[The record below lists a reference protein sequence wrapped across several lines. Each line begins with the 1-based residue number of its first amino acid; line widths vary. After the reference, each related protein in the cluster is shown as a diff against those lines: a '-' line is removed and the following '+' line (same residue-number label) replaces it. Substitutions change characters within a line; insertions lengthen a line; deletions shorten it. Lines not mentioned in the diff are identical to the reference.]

1 MYCIDCGRL
10 KHDKVCLF
18 SKDGM
23 NIIHSFFVSNLLF
36 NSKFNNVY
44 YIYPTDKQY
53 NMFSSLMNIHNTL
66 EIEKLYNEEWMDVLL
81 LVLSNVENL
90 DPLIK
95 HLIFPSLIEDTFE
108 EEQDYFSDIEFNK
121 HSNLERKAIIEK
133 LKNNCITRKMIK
145 QFTGSYLIDLEQE
158 K

>member
-1 MYCIDCGRL
+1 MYCIHCGRL
-10 KHDKVCLF
+10 EHDKVCLF
-18 SKDGM
+18 SKEGV
-23 NIIHSFFVSNLLF
+23 NYIHSFFVSNLSF
-36 NSKFNNVY
+36 NSKFNDKY
-44 YIYPTDKQY
+44 CIYPTAKQY
-53 NMFSSLMNIHNTL
+53 DMFSSLINIPSTL

-108 EEQDYFSDIEFNK
+108 EEQDYFTDIEFNK
-121 HSNLERKAIIEK
+121 HSNLERKTIIEK

-145 QFTGSYLIDLEQE
+145 QFTGSYLIDLD
-158 K
+158 

>member
-10 KHDKVCLF
+10 EHDKVCLF

-44 YIYPTDKQY
+44 YIYPTKDQY
-53 NMFSSLMNIHNTL
+53 NIYASLMNIPNTL
-66 EIEKLYNEEWMDVLL
+66 EIEKLYNEEWIDVLL
-81 LVLSNVENL
+81 LVLSNVENI

-95 HLIFPSLIEDTFE
+95 HLVFPLLIEDTYE

-121 HSNLERKAIIEK
+121 QSNLERKSIIEK
-133 LKNNCITRKMIK
+133 LKNHCITRKMIK
-145 QFTGSYLIDLEQE
+145 QFTGSYLIDLDQE

>member
-1 MYCIDCGRL
+1 MYCIHCGRL
-10 KHDKVCLF
+10 EHDKVCLF

-23 NIIHSFFVSNLLF
+23 NYIHSFFVSNLSF
-36 NSKFNNVY
+36 NSKFNNIY
-44 YIYPTDKQY
+44 YTYPTDKQY

-66 EIEKLYNEEWMDVLL
+66 EIEKLYKEEWMDVLL

-121 HSNLERKAIIEK
+121 HSSLERKTIIEK
-133 LKNNCITRKMIK
+133 LKNNRITRKMIK
-145 QFTGSYLIDLEQE
+145 QFTGSYLIDLD
-158 K
+158 

>member
-1 MYCIDCGRL
+1 MYCIHCGRL
-10 KHDKVCLF
+10 EHDKVCLF
-18 SKDGM
+18 SKEGV
-23 NIIHSFFVSNLLF
+23 NYIHSFFVSNLSF
-36 NSKFNNVY
+36 NSKFNDKY
-44 YIYPTDKQY
+44 YIYPTAKQY
-53 NMFSSLMNIHNTL
+53 NMFSSLMNIPSTL
-66 EIEKLYNEEWMDVLL
+66 EIEKLYNEEWMEVLL

-121 HSNLERKAIIEK
+121 HSNLERKIIIEK

-145 QFTGSYLIDLEQE
+145 QLTGSYLIDLD
-158 K
+158 

>member
-1 MYCIDCGRL
+1 MYCIHCGRL
-10 KHDKVCLF
+10 EHDKVCLF

-23 NIIHSFFVSNLLF
+23 NYIHSFFISNLLF

-44 YIYPTDKQY
+44 YIYPTEDQY

-66 EIEKLYNEEWMDVLL
+66 EIEKLYDEDWIDVLL
-81 LVLSNVENL
+81 LVLSNVENI

-95 HLIFPSLIEDTFE
+95 HLIFPLLIEDTYE

-121 HSNLERKAIIEK
+121 QSNLERKRIIEK
-133 LKNNCITRKMIK
+133 LKNYCITRKMIK
-145 QFTGSYLIDLEQE
+145 GFTGSYLIDLDQE